1 MQVLDITPVL
11 RVSAEYTE
19 RKPWR
24 NITSVMLQ
32 LSSETGE
39 MCDWINRPHRQKEI
53 FAGECADVINCVI
66 DALWLHMRDKMDGAS
81 HEEVALA
88 VTEELNRQLHLK
100 TKKWS
105 EAVNAIV

>member
-11 RVSAEYTE
+11 RVSANYTE
-19 RKPWR
+19 RKSWR

-66 DALWLHMRDKMDGAS
+66 DALWLHMRENMHGAS
-81 HEEVALA
+81 HEEVALT